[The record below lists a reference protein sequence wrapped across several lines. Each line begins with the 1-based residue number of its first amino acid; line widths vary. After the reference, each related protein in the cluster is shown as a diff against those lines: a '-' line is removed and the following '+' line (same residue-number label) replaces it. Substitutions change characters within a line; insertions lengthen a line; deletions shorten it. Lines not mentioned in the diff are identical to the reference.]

1 MAMKERYEAFA
12 RRLVSQTERYLTWRR
27 LRKHCKLQRLKQKNV
42 VLDWV
47 EAFLWAALVVLLIN
61 QYVLQAYQ
69 IPTGSMK
76 DTLLAQDRVFVN
88 KLVFGP
94 ELIPGMWKLPGFRE
108 PQRNEVVIFENPAY
122 VSRGPAFEVLQRVV
136 YMLTLS
142 MVDIDRDEH
151 GMPRAQF
158 LIKRA
163 VGMGHDRYRMRD
175 GVMQIRP
182 QGEREWMSEQQF
194 QQRAGITYPVNRM
207 LTADDYPTVR
217 GAAVVSG
224 YRDLGV
230 ASPAFAREAMG
241 ELRGIP
247 FPDAIYF
254 DKWRERTL
262 YMARPYDRSLRRSVQ
277 HDQTGWYVPERG
289 ILMLGDNRD
298 NSLDGRNFGPVS
310 ADRVLGRGMI
320 KYWPLDRL
328 GPIE

>member
-1 MAMKERYEAFA
+1 MKQRYYAFA
-12 RRLVSQTERYLTWRR
+12 RQLVTGTERFLTWRR
-27 LRKHCKLQRLKQKNV
+27 LRKHRKLERLKKKNV
-42 VLDWV
+42 ILDWV

-76 DTLLAQDRVFVN
+76 DTLLEQDRVFVN

-94 ELIPGMWKLPGFRE
+94 ELIPGMWKVRGFRE

-122 VSRGPAFEVLQRVV
+122 VSRGPAFEVLQRVI

-151 GMPRAQF
+151 GLPRAQF
-158 LIKRA
+158 LIKRS
-163 VGMGHDRYRMRD
+163 VGMGHDRFRVRD
-175 GVMQIRP
+175 GRMQIRP
-182 QGEREWMSEQQF
+182 QGERDWMSEAVF
-194 QQRAGITYPVNRM
+194 QELAGISYPVNR
-207 LTADDYPTVR
+207 LLEPEDYPAIR
-217 GAAVVSG
+217 GGAMVSG

-230 ASPAFAREAMG
+230 GPPEFAREKMSD
-241 ELRGIP
+241 LRAVG
-247 FPDAIYF
+247 FPDAMYF
-254 DKWRERTL
+254 DKWRERTVF
-262 YMARPYDRSLRRSVQ
+262 MARAHDRQSRHSAQR
-277 HDQTGWYVPERG
+277 HETGWYIPENG

-298 NSLDGRNFGPVS
+298 NSLDGRNFGPVR

-320 KYWPLDRL
+320 KYWPLDRF